1 MEFFNIL
8 QSACND
14 VNLEFDEKKY
24 NQFMSYK
31 NLIQEWNKKI
41 NLTAIVEDE
50 KIIKKHFIDCI
61 KIFKATPIAGAK
73 RLIDIGTGAGFPG
86 IPIKVLKEDIE
97 VTLLD
102 SLQKRINFLNI
113 VIGDLK
119 LKNIHCLH
127 GRAEDYSQDVE
138 YRQSY
143 DIVTSRAV
151 ANLAVLSE
159 FCIPFAKKGGY
170 FVAMKGPSVEE
181 EITAAT
187 KAIEILGGKL
197 EDIIKI
203 DIEDTDL
210 KHNLVII
217 KKVKETSKKYPR
229 KPGIIKKNPLK

>member
-14 VNLEFDEKKY
+14 VNLDFNDKKY
-24 NQFMSYK
+24 NQLISYK

-41 NLTAIVEDE
+41 NLTAIVEDDE
-50 KIIKKHFIDCI
+50 IIKKHFIDCI
-61 KIFKATPIAGAK
+61 KIFKSSPIGEAK
-73 RLIDIGTGAGFPG
+73 SLIDIGTGAGFPG
-86 IPIKVLKEDIE
+86 IPIKILKEDIE
-97 VTLLD
+97 ITLLD
-102 SLQKRINFLNI
+102 SLQKRINFLNT
-113 VIGDLK
+113 VIGELQ
-119 LKNIHCLH
+119 LKNIQCLH
-127 GRAEDYSQDVE
+127 GRAEDYAQQIQH
-138 YRQSY
+138 RQKY
-143 DIVTSRAV
+143 DIAVSRAV

-159 FCIPFAKKGGY
+159 FCIPFVEKGGY
-170 FVAMKGPSVEE
+170 FIAMKGPSVEE

-187 KAIEILGGKL
+187 KSIEILGGKI

-217 KKVKETSKKYPR
+217 KKVKETGKRYPR

>member
-14 VNLEFDEKKY
+14 VNLDFNDKKY
-24 NQFMSYK
+24 NQLISYK

-41 NLTAIVEDE
+41 NLTAIVEDDE
-50 KIIKKHFIDCI
+50 IIKKHFIDCI
-61 KIFKATPIAGAK
+61 KIFKSSPIGEAK
-73 RLIDIGTGAGFPG
+73 SLIDIGTGAGFPG
-86 IPIKVLKEDIE
+86 IPIKILKEDIE
-97 VTLLD
+97 ITLLD
-102 SLQKRINFLNI
+102 SLQKRINFLNT
-113 VIGDLK
+113 VIGELQ
-119 LKNIHCLH
+119 LKNIQCLH
-127 GRAEDYSQDVE
+127 GRAEDHAQE
-138 YRQSY
+138 IQHRQKY
-143 DIVTSRAV
+143 DIAVSRAV

-159 FCIPFAKKGGY
+159 FCIPFVEKGGY
-170 FVAMKGPSVEE
+170 FIAMKGPSVEE

-187 KAIEILGGKL
+187 KSIEILGGKI

-217 KKVKETSKKYPR
+217 KKVKETGKRYPR

>member
-14 VNLEFDEKKY
+14 VNLDFNDKKY
-24 NQFMSYK
+24 NQLISYK

-41 NLTAIVEDE
+41 NLTAIVEDDE
-50 KIIKKHFIDCI
+50 IIKKHFIDCI
-61 KIFKATPIAGAK
+61 KIFKSSPIGEAK
-73 RLIDIGTGAGFPG
+73 SLIDIGTGAGFPG
-86 IPIKVLKEDIE
+86 IPIKILKEDIE
-97 VTLLD
+97 ITLLD
-102 SLQKRINFLNI
+102 SLQKRINFLNT
-113 VIGDLK
+113 VIGELQ
-119 LKNIHCLH
+119 LKNIQCLH
-127 GRAEDYSQDVE
+127 GRAEDYAQE
-138 YRQSY
+138 IQHRQKY
-143 DIVTSRAV
+143 DIAVSRAV

-159 FCIPFAKKGGY
+159 FCIPFVEKGGY
-170 FVAMKGPSVEE
+170 FIAMKGPSVEE

-187 KAIEILGGKL
+187 KSIEILGGKI

-217 KKVKETSKKYPR
+217 KKVKETGKRYPR

>member
-14 VNLEFDEKKY
+14 VNLDFNDKKY
-24 NQFMSYK
+24 NQFISYK

-41 NLTAIVEDE
+41 NLTAIVKDE
-50 KIIKKHFIDCI
+50 EIIKKHFIDCI
-61 KIFKATPIAGAK
+61 KIFKASPMAEAK
-73 RLIDIGTGAGFPG
+73 SLIDIGTGAGFPG
-86 IPIKVLKEDIE
+86 IPIKILKEDIE
-97 VTLLD
+97 ITLLD

-113 VIGDLK
+113 VIGELQ
-119 LKNIHCLH
+119 LKNIQYLH
-127 GRAEDYSQDVE
+127 GRAEDYAQE
-138 YRQSY
+138 IQHRQRY
-143 DIVTSRAV
+143 DIAVSRAV

-159 FCIPFAKKGGY
+159 FCIPFVRKGGY

-181 EITAAT
+181 EITSAT
-187 KAIEILGGKL
+187 KSIEILGGKI

-217 KKVKETSKKYPR
+217 KKVKETAKKYPR
-229 KPGIIKKNPLK
+229 KPSIIKKNPLK

>member
-8 QSACND
+8 QSSCND
-14 VNLEFDEKKY
+14 VNLDFNDKKY
-24 NQFMSYK
+24 NQFISYK

-41 NLTAIVEDE
+41 NLTAIVKDE
-50 KIIKKHFIDCI
+50 EIIKKHFIDCI
-61 KIFKATPIAGAK
+61 KIFKASPIGEAK
-73 RLIDIGTGAGFPG
+73 SLIDIGTGAGFPG
-86 IPIKVLKEDIE
+86 IPIKILREDIKI
-97 VTLLD
+97 TLLD

-119 LKNIHCLH
+119 LKDIQCLH
-127 GRAEDYSQDVE
+127 GRAEDYAQEVEHRQNYDVA
-138 YRQSY
+138 
-143 DIVTSRAV
+143 VSRAV

-159 FCIPFAKKGGY
+159 FCIPFVKKGGY

-181 EITAAT
+181 EITVAT
-187 KAIEILGGKL
+187 KSIEVLGGKI

-217 KKVKETSKKYPR
+217 KKLKETEKKYPR

>member
-8 QSACND
+8 QSSCND
-14 VNLEFDEKKY
+14 VNLDFNDKKY
-24 NQFMSYK
+24 NQFISYK

-41 NLTAIVEDE
+41 NLTAIVKDQE
-50 KIIKKHFIDCI
+50 IIKKHFIDCI
-61 KIFKATPIAGAK
+61 KIFKASPIGEAK
-73 RLIDIGTGAGFPG
+73 SLIDIGTGAGFPG
-86 IPIKVLKEDIE
+86 IPIKILREDIKI
-97 VTLLD
+97 TLLD

-119 LKNIHCLH
+119 LKDIQCLH
-127 GRAEDYSQDVE
+127 GRAEDYAQEAEHRQNYDVA
-138 YRQSY
+138 
-143 DIVTSRAV
+143 VSRAV

-159 FCIPFAKKGGY
+159 FCIPFVKKGGY

-181 EITAAT
+181 EITVAT
-187 KAIEILGGKL
+187 KSIEVLGGKI

-217 KKVKETSKKYPR
+217 KKLKETEKKYPR

>member
-14 VNLEFDEKKY
+14 VNLDFNDKKY
-24 NQFMSYK
+24 NQLISYK

-50 KIIKKHFIDCI
+50 EIIKKHFIDCI
-61 KIFKATPIAGAK
+61 KIFKSSPIGEAK
-73 RLIDIGTGAGFPG
+73 SLIDIGTGAGFPG
-86 IPIKVLKEDIE
+86 IPIKILKEDIE
-97 VTLLD
+97 ITLLD

-113 VIGDLK
+113 VIGELQ
-119 LKNIHCLH
+119 LKNIQCLH
-127 GRAEDYSQDVE
+127 GRAEDYAQE
-138 YRQSY
+138 IQHRQKY
-143 DIVTSRAV
+143 DIAVSRAV

-159 FCIPFAKKGGY
+159 FCIPFVEKGGY
-170 FVAMKGPSVEE
+170 FIAMKGPSVEE

-187 KAIEILGGKL
+187 KSIEILGGKI

-217 KKVKETSKKYPR
+217 KKVKETGKRYPR
-229 KPGIIKKNPLK
+229 KPGIIKRNPLK